1 MKKLFAAVLSVAVAV
16 SLSPVVSSAQS
27 TCPAEVAQAKDMLTK
42 KTAAAKADNDQ
53 VPRSLAGARQ
63 NVAQA
68 PRENQNVQAPRENQ
82 NVQAPRENQN
92 VQAPREN
99 QNVQAPRENQNVQA
113 PRENQNVQAP
123 RENQNVQAPRENQN
137 VQAPRENQNVQ
148 APRENQN
155 VQAPRENQNV
165 QAPRENQNVQAPRTN
180 EEINQAPRSG
190 AGATTT
196 AQALRADM
204 TKAASLVKQAEAACK
219 AGNLT
224 QASDRAKA
232 ALAIL
237 K

>member
-1 MKKLFAAVLSVAVAV
+1 MKKLFAAILSVAVPL

-27 TCPAEVAQAKDMLTK
+27 TCPAEVAQAKDMLTR
-42 KTAAAKADNDQ
+42 KTAAAKADNNQ
-53 VPRSLAGARQ
+53 APRSLAGDRQ
-63 NVAQA
+63 NV
-68 PRENQNVQAPRENQ
+68 
-82 NVQAPRENQN
+82 
-92 VQAPREN
+92 
-99 QNVQAPRENQNVQA
+99 
-113 PRENQNVQAP
+113 
-123 RENQNVQAPRENQN
+123 
-137 VQAPRENQNVQ
+137 
-148 APRENQN
+148 

-180 EEINQAPRSG
+180 EEINQAPRFG

-196 AQALRADM
+196 VQALRADM

-224 QASDRAKA
+224 QASDKAKA